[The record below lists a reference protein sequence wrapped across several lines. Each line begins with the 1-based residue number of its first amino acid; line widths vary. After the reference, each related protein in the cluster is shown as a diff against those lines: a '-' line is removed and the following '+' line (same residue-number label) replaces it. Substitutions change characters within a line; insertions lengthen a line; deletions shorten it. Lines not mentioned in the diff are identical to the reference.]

1 MRLTIILALLALL
14 MSQVCCV
21 AEPDNTVGQAKLHQ
35 DGETVTIDSA
45 VVTISGAQY
54 VQEEDYSAGINVSI
68 NQNTFKL
75 GDVIRLTGV
84 MQTGSLGVR
93 IIEASGATKI
103 GTRTVKPLLVTT
115 SDIAGESWNCT
126 PGSSAG
132 QIGVKSQS
140 GLSLVGMLVTVSGVV
155 REVNSRGWFGLH
167 DGDHYADGK
176 IVSYPPEGKGVCI
189 SRPFIVLP
197 KVGDVVSVTGHC
209 SIISSGWVYGIV
221 YPRSQSDVQIIQA
234 AP

>member
-1 MRLTIILALLALL
+1 MRLTIILTFLALL
-14 MSQVCCV
+14 VSQVCCV
-21 AEPDNTVGQAKLHQ
+21 AEPVNTVGQAKLHQ

-45 VVTISGAQY
+45 VVTGPGALY
-54 VQEEDYSAGINVSI
+54 IQEDDYSSGIHVSI
-68 NQNTFKL
+68 NQNPFDT

-84 MQTGSLGVR
+84 MQTSSLGVR
-93 IIEASGATKI
+93 TIKPSITTKI
-103 GTRTVKPLLVTT
+103 GTRAVRPLLVTT
-115 SDIAGESWNCT
+115 SDIAGESWNCA

-155 REVNSRGWFGLH
+155 REVNSQGWFGLY

-209 SIISSGWVYGIV
+209 SIMSYAWTYGIV
-221 YPRSQSDVQIIQA
+221 YPRSQSDVQIIQS